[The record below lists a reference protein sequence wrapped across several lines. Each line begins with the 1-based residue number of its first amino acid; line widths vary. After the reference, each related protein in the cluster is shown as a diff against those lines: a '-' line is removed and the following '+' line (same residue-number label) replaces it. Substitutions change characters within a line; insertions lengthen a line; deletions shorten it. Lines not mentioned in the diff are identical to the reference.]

1 MYIRAVNIAIL
12 SDTLAL
18 LKFDLHREIIE
29 RTKNV
34 PPKIEEP
41 AKILLDGWSPR
52 PRPPFGATQ
61 YYY

>member
-34 PPKIEEP
+34 PVAPMKYD
-41 AKILLDGWSPR
+41 LLNN
-52 PRPPFGATQ
+52 
-61 YYY
+61 